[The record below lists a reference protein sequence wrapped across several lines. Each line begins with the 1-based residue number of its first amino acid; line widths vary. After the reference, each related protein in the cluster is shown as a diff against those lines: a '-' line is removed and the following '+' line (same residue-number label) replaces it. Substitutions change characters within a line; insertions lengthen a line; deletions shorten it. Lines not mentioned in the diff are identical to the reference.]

1 MSLLASTGG
10 GRKRKKK
17 KKKKKRKK
25 ERRKREKKEEAS
37 RLVAVAG
44 EVSCHHRPKH
54 LSQNVHLIL
63 LVMSIPILEI
73 ESK

>member
-1 MSLLASTGG
+1 MRLLAGTGI

-44 EVSCHHRPKH
+44 EVSGHHQPKH
-54 LSQNVHLIL
+54 LSQNVHLTL
-63 LVMSIPILEI
+63 LFKSIPTIEI

>member
-37 RLVAVAG
+37 RFVAVAG
-44 EVSCHHRPKH
+44 EVSSHHRPKQ
-54 LSQNVHLIL
+54 LSQNIHLIL
-63 LVMSIPILEI
+63 LFMSIPILEI